1 MELDLLN
8 KIQSGRVTRLIELT
22 KENIKKGKEDKYM
35 MDIETII
42 AMNKDQGR
50 RSKRNSVKPMR
61 FDDEDIENDATPIS
75 INRLSVRKNTT
86 GDMLHESDR
95 MAFSGRQSQF
105 EN

>member
-1 MELDLLN
+1 MRDQN
-8 KIQSGRVTRLIELT
+8 KPQFVPVQCAL
-22 KENIKKGKEDKYM
+22 
-35 MDIETII
+35 MD
-42 AMNKDQGR
+42 
-50 RSKRNSVKPMR
+50 
-61 FDDEDIENDATPIS
+61 DDEDIENDATPIS

>member
-1 MELDLLN
+1 
-8 KIQSGRVTRLIELT
+8 
-22 KENIKKGKEDKYM
+22 
-35 MDIETII
+35 MD
-42 AMNKDQGR
+42 
-50 RSKRNSVKPMR
+50 
-61 FDDEDIENDATPIS
+61 DDEDIENDATPIS